1 MNKLA
6 VLPMMLAAFTIGSKS
21 LKATVQ
27 KPDSAVWTRNVE
39 LGFSAA
45 QATFSSNWKSGG
57 TNNLSVLSYANL
69 KGKYTRGK
77 HSWEQKFNLLYGLI
91 KNQGEMMRKSQDL
104 LLITSDYNYAIS
116 PKLQAFAGVTFQSQ
130 ADRGFEYKTDSTGS
144 PVKTLISGFMSPG
157 QLIEAFGFKYAPVPF
172 WWVKFGLG
180 ATRQTFM
187 LNQRI
192 YAETGKELISNVP
205 RGQKVINE
213 AGLQIQSEFS
223 KDVKP
228 NIRITARYLGFGPF
242 NDLEGGFDSR
252 LDFMA
257 TARLTKFL
265 TTNITAVA
273 ILDKN
278 QHKNWQLSQIF
289 GIGLAYKR

>member
-1 MNKLA
+1 
-6 VLPMMLAAFTIGSKS
+6 MLASFTNGKTV
-21 LKATVQ
+21 KATTA
-27 KPDSAVWTRNVE
+27 KSDSSGWTRNVE

-57 TNNLSVLSYANL
+57 TNNLSVLTYVNL
-69 KGKYTRGK
+69 KGKLSSGK

-104 LLITSDYNYAIS
+104 LLITSDYNFGIS
-116 PKLQAFAGVTFQSQ
+116 PKLQVFAGVTFQSQ
-130 ADRGFEYKTDSTGS
+130 ADRGFEYKTDSSGF

-157 QLIEAFGFKYAPVPF
+157 QLIEAFGLKLSPVPF

-192 YAETGKELISNVP
+192 YEETGKALISNVP

-213 AGLQIQSEFS
+213 AGLQIQSELS
-223 KDVKP
+223 KDLKP

-242 NDLEGGFDSR
+242 NYLEGGFDSR

-265 TTNITAVA
+265 TTNVTAVA